1 VAKTTRQDEV
11 MNDLESTYFLVST
24 ELAQRRAPALRRAAL
39 AWDPQLADAPSLVED
54 CCVGDCD
61 DAA

>member
-1 VAKTTRQDEV
+1 

-24 ELAQRRAPALRRAAL
+24 ELAQRRAAALQRAAL
-39 AWDPQLADAPSLVED
+39 AWDPELADAPALVED
-54 CCVGDCD
+54 SRVGDCN

>member
-1 VAKTTRQDEV
+1 

-24 ELAQRRAPALRRAAL
+24 ELAQRRAAAL
-39 AWDPQLADAPSLVED
+39 QRAVLAWEPEPADALVED
-54 CCVGDCD
+54 CCVGDCN